1 MSFLN
6 ASTSFTRFKIID
18 EIPSETMS
26 SLHELLTKY
35 SFKDID
41 EIATERAWGWTS
53 FDDMLDTEFER
64 TPIDK
69 ADYVCFSLRL
79 DTRRIPGAVLKKH
92 TRIALMEE
100 ERKLQ
105 EIGKKF
111 VPKDRRTEIKEQV
124 KLKLMTRFLPIPA
137 EFQVVWS
144 TTKNMIY
151 LGTVQPKMIDLFL
164 EHFVLTFDLHLE
176 LQTPYTLAIDLLG
189 EEASVELDKIN
200 MTKFI

>member
-6 ASTSFTRFKIID
+6 SSTSFTRFKVID
-18 EIPSETMS
+18 EVNKDTLANITD
-26 SLHELLTKY
+26 LLVKY

-41 EIATERAWGWTS
+41 EIATERSLGWTS

-64 TPIDK
+64 NPVDK
-69 ADYVCFSLRL
+69 AEFICFSLRL
-79 DTRRIPGAVLKKH
+79 DTRRIPAAVLKKH

-105 EIGKKF
+105 DLGKKY
-111 VPKDRRTEIKEQV
+111 VSKDRRTEIKEQV

-144 TTKNMIY
+144 VPNNMVY
-151 LGTVQPKMIDLFL
+151 LASVQPKIIDAFI
-164 EHFVLTFDLHLE
+164 EHFVLTFDVHLE
-176 LQTPYTLAIDLLG
+176 TITPYTLAVNLLG
-189 EEASVELDKIN
+189 ESANDSLDRIN
-200 MTKFI
+200 VTKFV